1 MPANKPNVPKKPIFF
16 YYGIAL
22 LIIIL
27 LNSFVFPSI
36 LEPQITEVDYGTF
49 LDQIENG
56 QIKEVEIENTQIQF
70 TTKDAKNKDVIYVTG
85 RVDDPDLVDK
95 LYEQDVVFSQII
107 PEEIS
112 PFMSLF
118 ISLILPMLFF
128 IVVGQFYQLL
138 LNGFGC
144 S

>member
-95 LYEQDVVFSQII
+95 LYEQDVVFSQIADVVLHSRW
-107 PEEIS
+107 PIS
-112 PFMSLF
+112 YS
-118 ISLILPMLFF
+118 
-128 IVVGQFYQLL
+128 
-138 LNGFGC
+138 
-144 S
+144 